1 MKSDYI
7 ITFLSS
13 HHAIKAEK
21 RFKTGNFEIELI
33 PTPRPISSECGFTLY
48 AKNDVVEKIKEFLQ
62 QKKLNFAEIYKIEYS
77 NGEKKYEKID

>member
-33 PTPRPISSECGFTLY
+33 TTPRPISAECGVTLY
-48 AKNDVVEKIKEFLQ
+48 AKNDGVYKTKEVLQ
-62 QKKLNFAEIYKIEYS
+62 QKKLKSAEIYTIE
-77 NGEKKYEKID
+77 